1 MSTFCILKISQKW
14 ASKLEESAKNPKN
27 GHFSHFWSLLAVR
40 YKCRAQKVRPS
51 SFLYIKGRLK
61 KVAYRQFKVWHC
73 VTLGSEVGTLLTT
86 ILGVSGSQGPLG
98 VFRLAQD
105 GPRPLVHCPTLW
117 HSSPRF
123 NWGLYNP
130 KSGENL
136 GINAPKILIPGC
148 ILGFL
153 APRGSRGCS
162 RWSKMVPG
170 HCYTVP
176 HYATDLPGCIV
187 DFKIPNWVKIWPK
200 SP

>member
-86 ILGVSGSQGPLG
+86 ILGFLASQGPLG

-105 GPRPLVHCPTLW
+105 GPRPLVHCTLYMLNKFCFHLYAQKSLLIAENCNGFFW
-117 HSSPRF
+117 TSSSSSPYPVSF
-123 NWGLYNP
+123 
-130 KSGENL
+130 E
-136 GINAPKILIPGC
+136 
-148 ILGFL
+148 FL
-153 APRGSRGCS
+153 EL
-162 RWSKMVPG
+162 VP
-170 HCYTVP
+170 
-176 HYATDLPGCIV
+176 
-187 DFKIPNWVKIWPK
+187 
-200 SP
+200 S